1 MLVGAAV
8 CPHPPLLVPEVAAGA
23 AAELD
28 PLRSA
33 CDAAVAGLM
42 ATRPDMI
49 AVVGSAD
56 EVHGTGGTFAGYGVA
71 LRVGAGAPT
80 LPLPH
85 AVGCWLLDRA
95 GWTGRRA
102 FVGSSDDAV
111 VTSEAGRVALLVM
124 GDGTARRTEKAP
136 GYIDPRAADYDAGV
150 AAALADGPAAVA
162 KLDGDLAAQLL
173 VAGWGAWQFL
183 ARVSGDAQWDA
194 RVSYD
199 EAPYGVGYF
208 VAEWTRR

>member
-28 PLRSA
+28 PLRAA
-33 CDAAVAGLM
+33 CDAAIAGLM
-42 ATRPDMI
+42 ATRPDVI

-56 EVHGTGGTFAGYGVA
+56 DVHGAGATFAGYGVP
-71 LRVGAGAPT
+71 LRVGEGAPT

-95 GWTGRRA
+95 GWTGRRS
-102 FVGSSDDAV
+102 FVGSTDDAA

-124 GDGTARRTEKAP
+124 GDGSARRTEKAP

-173 VAGWGAWQFL
+173 VAGWAAWQFL
-183 ARVSGDAQWDA
+183 ARVSGDAQWAA
-194 RVSYD
+194 RV
-199 EAPYGVGYF
+199 
-208 VAEWTRR
+208 